1 MVCEGPDGF
10 FRIRS
15 PQPIRPYTRQV
26 ANAFFIEPR
35 QRVRRVYYNLILETG
50 SYEYTGNPSCI
61 IEDVCLHKI
70 THQCRDNIIVVKGIL
85 YKGKKKQTT
94 KLLQYY
100 DKDNNGIRRRKAK
113 APKTEALAAIR

>member
-1 MVCEGPDGF
+1 MACEGPDGF
-10 FRIRS
+10 FRTRS
-15 PQPIRPYTRQV
+15 RQPIRPYTRQV

-35 QRVRRVYYNLILETG
+35 QRVRRVYYNLILETC

-61 IEDVCLHKI
+61 IEDVCLDKI

-85 YKGKKKQTT
+85 YKGNKKQTT
-94 KLLQYY
+94 KLLHYY
-100 DKDNNGIRRRKAK
+100 DKDKNGRRKAK